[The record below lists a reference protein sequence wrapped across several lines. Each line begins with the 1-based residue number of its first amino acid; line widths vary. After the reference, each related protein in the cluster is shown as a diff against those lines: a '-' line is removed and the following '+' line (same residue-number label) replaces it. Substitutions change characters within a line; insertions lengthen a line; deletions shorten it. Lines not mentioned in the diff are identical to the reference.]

1 MKEAYLFQIL
11 AAIRRDCQTFLP
23 VKTSVISFDIILCIA
38 KHHYSGQKLT
48 VKELYSLLP
57 HSYSSVRYY
66 YFELIE
72 EGWLQHT
79 YSDNDG
85 RIKYVEPTI
94 KLLEKLEDFAYH
106 LDGILKNESKKS

>member
-1 MKEAYLFQIL
+1 MTEAYLFQIL
-11 AAIRRDCQTFLP
+11 ATIRRDCSVLLP
-23 VKTSVISFDIILCIA
+23 IKNSVISFDIVLCIA

-57 HSYSSVRYY
+57 HSYSSVRHY

-72 EGWLQHT
+72 DGWLQHT

-85 RIKYVEPTI
+85 RIKYVEPTV
-94 KLLEKLEDFAYH
+94 KLLEKLQEFANH
-106 LDGILKNESKKS
+106 LNGLLKNEIKKS